1 MKYIKTFE
9 GFTNL
14 ESRKLFE
21 EAEAPI
27 YSDWAE
33 YTNPDHIIVELNDG
47 RKLQISKK
55 HVAGGA
61 KVYQAILQA
70 FGDERTDVTNKI
82 VGAMSAMLD
91 SKIKEGNSSG
101 ENSGTMVD
109 GKPVN
114 IDSIELDDVKDWDRP
129 DFADAYASYAE
140 FEDGKKLTD
149 KQLDELTDKHP
160 GVINQIANEQ

>member
-1 MKYIKTFE
+1 MKHIQTFE
-9 GFTNL
+9 SF
-14 ESRKLFE
+14 
-21 EAEAPI
+21 
-27 YSDWAE
+27 
-33 YTNPDHIIVELNDG
+33 LN
-47 RKLQISKK
+47 
-55 HVAGGA
+55 
-61 KVYQAILQA
+61 
-70 FGDERTDVTNKI
+70 
-82 VGAMSAMLD
+82 
-91 SKIKEGNSSG
+91 EGNSGG
-101 ENSGTMVD
+101 ENSGIMVD